1 MALLLLCLW
10 LAMAVLAQ
18 GAAVIGADT
27 SRSTTFLPRGKAKVV
42 EMRDQDVPAF
52 LLNGSSS
59 SSNVLLSTVPAV
71 KALIN
76 SSSGGFAKRT
86 RRYVTP
92 DTFNSTSSSLS
103 DALNLPGERGGLKLS
118 RWVICSWAVANI
130 SAEDAMR
137 NRNNVFLER
146 IPELLRS
153 VQNLAPSQVSTY

>member
-1 MALLLLCLW
+1 MLCIW
-10 LAMAVLAQ
+10 LAVAVLAQ
-18 GAAVIGADT
+18 GAVIGADT
-27 SRSTTFLPRGKAKVV
+27 SMSTAFLPRGKAKVV
-42 EMRDQDVPAF
+42 EMHDQDVPAF

-59 SSNVLLSTVPAV
+59 NVLLPAV

-153 VQNLAPSQVSTY
+153 VQNLAPSQVHTHQTW